1 MRQPAVIL
9 ATLVTVLS
17 GCAAARGTGPSAQ
30 TGALER
36 LLDEWATAWSTS
48 DVDKLLPLF
57 TDDVRYEDV
66 PFGVANQ
73 GKAALRDFAVAAFG
87 AFPGMSFEIKSRFVT
102 GDGKWGAL
110 EWVWRGR
117 QVKDFPGLP
126 ATNTPFQVRG
136 STVVEFRDGK
146 ISRNSDYW
154 DLTTYMKQVGL
165 IK

>member
-1 MRQPAVIL
+1 MRHPMPIL
-9 ATLVTVLS
+9 ATLVVMLV
-17 GCAAARGTGPSAQ
+17 GCAAARGTGTPEQA
-30 TGALER
+30 GALER
-36 LLDEWATAWSTS
+36 VLDEWATAWSSS
-48 DVDKLLPLF
+48 DVERLLPLF

-66 PFGVANQ
+66 PFGVVNQ
-73 GKAALRDFAVAAFG
+73 GKSALRDFAVGAFG

-102 GDGKWGAL
+102 GDGKWGAV

-117 QVKDFPGLP
+117 QTKDFPGLP
-126 ATNTPFQVRG
+126 ATNTPFQMRG